1 MNEMNG
7 AAKSASPSVAKNIAT
22 IVVVGA
28 TSAVAQAAIRL
39 WAQRGHA
46 LTLIARNADEL
57 ARVASDARVRGASAV
72 ATVVGDLADT
82 AFIASTVRAME
93 VPRVALIAYGSL
105 TDSARADSD
114 INYLASELQANFTST
129 ALWAQALA
137 ERMATDSA
145 AGGSIAVISSVA
157 GDRGRGS
164 NHAYGAAKAGL
175 TAFCSGLRARMAARR
190 VHVVTVKP
198 GFIDSPMTAHVAKKG
213 ALWAT
218 PEAVAAG
225 IIKAIDNKRDVVYLP
240 GFWRLIMLI
249 IQHVPE
255 AIFKRLKF

>member
-1 MNEMNG
+1 M
-7 AAKSASPSVAKNIAT
+7 SDIHV
-22 IVVVGA
+22 VVVGA
-28 TSAVAQAAIRL
+28 TSAVAQAGIRL

-57 ARVASDARVRGASAV
+57 ARVAADARVRGAPDV
-72 ATVVGDLADT
+72 VTVTGDLGDAP
-82 AFIASTVRAME
+82 FIATTVRSMK

-105 TDSARADSD
+105 TDSARSDSD
-114 INYLASELQANFTST
+114 VNYLAAELQTNFTSA
-129 ALWAQALA
+129 ALWAQTLA
-137 ERMATDSA
+137 ERMAADSA
-145 AGGSIAVISSVA
+145 GGGTVAVISSVA

-190 VHVVTVKP
+190 VHVVTIKP
-198 GFIDSPMTAHVAKKG
+198 GFIDSPMTAHISKKG

-225 IIKAIDNKRDVVYLP
+225 IVRAIDKKRDVVYLP

-249 IQHVPE
+249 IRHIPE
-255 AIFKRLKF
+255 RIFKRLKI

>member
-1 MNEMNG
+1 MSKTN
-7 AAKSASPSVAKNIAT
+7 V
-22 IVVVGA
+22 VVVGA
-28 TSAVAQAAIRL
+28 TSAVAQAAIRI
-39 WAQRGHA
+39 WAQRGME

-57 ARVASDARVRGASAV
+57 DRIAADARVRGAPLV
-72 ATVVGDLADT
+72 ATVIGDLTDT
-82 AFIASTVRAME
+82 AFIKETVGAMN
-93 VPRVALIAYGSL
+93 VPRVALVAYGSL

-114 INYLASELQANFTST
+114 ATYLANELTANFTSA
-129 ALWAQALA
+129 ALWAQTLA
-137 ERMATDSA
+137 ERMAADSA
-145 AGGSIAVISSVA
+145 NGGTIAVISSVA

-218 PEAVAAG
+218 PETIAKG
-225 IIKAIDNKRDVVYLP
+225 IVNAIDKKRDVVYLP

-249 IQHVPE
+249 ITHVPE
-255 AIFKRLKF
+255 GIFKRLKF

>member
-1 MNEMNG
+1 MNDSNTAMND
-7 AAKSASPSVAKNIAT
+7 ANV
-22 IVVVGA
+22 VVVGA

-46 LTLIARNADEL
+46 LTLIARNAPEL
-57 ARVASDARVRGASAV
+57 ERVASDARVRGAHAV
-72 ATVVGDLADT
+72 ATVMGEMTDA
-82 AFIASTVRAME
+82 AFIAATVRSMG
-93 VPRVALIAYGSL
+93 VPRIALIAYGSL
-105 TDSARADSD
+105 TDSVRADTD
-114 INYLASELQANFTST
+114 AVYLGDELNANFVSA

-198 GFIDSPMTAHVAKKG
+198 GFIDSPMTAHIAKKG

-218 PEAVAAG
+218 PDAVAAG
-225 IIKAIDNKRDVVYLP
+225 IVRAIDKKRDVVYLP
-240 GFWRLIMLI
+240 GFWRFIMLI

-255 AIFKRLKF
+255 TIFKRLKI

>member
-1 MNEMNG
+1 MSDTTG
-7 AAKSASPSVAKNIAT
+7 ATKNNPAVA
-22 IVVVGA
+22 VVGA
-28 TSAVAQAAIRL
+28 TSAVAQAAIRM

-57 ARVASDARVRGASAV
+57 ARVASDARVRGASHV

-82 AFIASTVRAME
+82 AFIAVTIRAMT
-93 VPRVALIAYGSL
+93 VPRIALIAYGSL
-105 TDSARADSD
+105 TDSARSDSD
-114 INYLASELQANFTST
+114 ANYLASELQTNFASA
-129 ALWAQALA
+129 ALWAQLLA
-137 ERMATDSA
+137 ERMAADSA
-145 AGGSIAVISSVA
+145 AGGTVAVISSVA

-190 VHVVTVKP
+190 VHVVTIKP
-198 GFIDSPMTAHVAKKG
+198 GFIDSPMTAHISKKG

-225 IIKAIDNKRDVVYLP
+225 IVRAIDKKRNVVYLP

-249 IQHVPE
+249 IQHIPE
-255 AIFKRLKF
+255 RIFKRIKF